1 MEFASLLKYV
11 VPALAF
17 GAAFTLVLGLSYVFA
32 ARPAGRRLANLASP
46 RVPPPKRPP
55 SMVRTTESGL
65 LGFFQK
71 LGERQET
78 GDIGPIRARFVQAGF
93 KNPAAPAVYYGIRLS
108 LVVGLPLLAG
118 LFPPV
123 WGMLGAQQLLLL
135 FVLAGVGYVAPKVYV
150 DRRLKTRKLAITRA
164 LPDALDLM
172 VVCVE
177 AGLGINQ
184 ALARVAMEFES
195 KSPTLAG
202 EFSLVGH
209 EARAGK
215 TTTEALRALADRTG
229 VSDVSSLVAL
239 LVQTE
244 RFGTSVANALRVH
257 ADAMRVRR
265 MHQAEERAQQATLKL
280 ILPST
285 MIFGALLLIFL
296 APGMYNFAGV
306 FSSIDAP

>member
-1 MEFASLLKYV
+1 MEYAIA
-11 VPALAF
+11 ALAF
-17 GAAFTLVLGLSYVFA
+17 GAIFMLVMGVSMTLG
-32 ARPAGRRLANLASP
+32 ARPAERRLASLATDVTSVP
-46 RVPPPKRPP
+46 RKRT
-55 SMVRTTESGL
+55 SMVRSSESGI
-65 LGFFQK
+65 LGLFRK

-78 GDIGPIRARFVQAGF
+78 GDLGPVRARFVQAGF
-93 KNPAAPAVYYGIRLS
+93 KNPAAPAIFYGIRLTLS
-108 LVVGLPLLAG
+108 IGLPVAAG
-118 LFPPV
+118 LFPTV
-123 WGMLGAQQLLLL
+123 WALEPPQQLILLVVL
-135 FVLAGVGYVAPKVYV
+135 TAIGYVGPSIYVDQRLAG
-150 DRRLKTRKLAITRA
+150 RRNAITRA

-184 ALARVAMEFES
+184 ALARVAREFEG
-195 KSPTLAG
+195 KSPILAA
-202 EFSLVGH
+202 EFDLVGH

-215 TTTEALRALADRTG
+215 TTTEALRALSERTG

-265 MHQAEERAQQATLKL
+265 MQQAEERAQKATLKL

-285 MIFGALLLIFL
+285 MIFAALLLIFL
-296 APGMYNFAGV
+296 APGMYNFIGV
-306 FSSIDAP
+306 FDNIE